1 MIVKDV
7 GEEVYSNRFH
17 MATKP
22 FVSTERSGSHRRMGA
37 QCEALGQEV
46 GPRSVFENNQS
57 IKVLNKATQSY
68 SNSVHDEPMCKFKLY
83 LSTLSPEA
91 LFWRQML
98 FVEMLQRVKDER
110 KNTRVGT

>member
-91 LFWRQML
+91 LFWRQM
-98 FVEMLQRVKDER
+98 FICGNVAKGEGRTE
-110 KNTRVGT
+110 NYRVGT